1 MGKKNG
7 DYSNNNSENNK
18 IMKKNKFDFS
28 KKKENTIKS
37 ISEVELF
44 LRNFKNISKYIKL
57 YKIIK

>member
-18 IMKKNKFDFS
+18 IMKKNKFDFN

>member
-7 DYSNNNSENNK
+7 DYLNNNSENYK
-18 IMKKNKFDFS
+18 IMKKNKFDFN